1 MNDDDREGEAPS
13 GERSPADP
21 IRVALADDEA
31 MVRAG
36 LRLLL
41 EHQPDLTVVGEAA
54 DGVDAVAM
62 VRRTRPDVVL
72 LDIRMPRR
80 DGLAAAREIVADGTT
95 KVIMLT
101 TFDDD
106 ENLAAALRAG
116 VSGFLLKV
124 APPEQLLAAV
134 RGVAEGNAL
143 LDPAVTVRV
152 IESFARAP
160 QADPRLATLLA
171 SLTDRERDVVREVAA
186 GRSNAEIAAHL
197 YLGET
202 TVKTYLSRALA
213 KLALRDRVQ
222 AVVFAYES
230 GLVRLGEPR

>member
-1 MNDDDREGEAPS
+1 MSGDR
-13 GERSPADP
+13 P
-21 IRVALADDEA
+21 IRIVLADDEA

-36 LRLLL
+36 LRMLL
-41 EHQPDLTVVGEAA
+41 EHQPDLEVAGEAS
-54 DGVDAVAM
+54 DGIDAVAV

-72 LDIRMPRR
+72 LDIRMPRS
-80 DGLAAAREIVADGTT
+80 DGITAAKQIIADGDAR
-95 KVIMLT
+95 VIVLT

-106 ENLAAALRAG
+106 AHVADALRAG

-134 RGVAEGNAL
+134 RSVAAGNAL
-143 LDPAVTVRV
+143 LDPGVTVRV

-160 QADPRLATLLA
+160 RADPELARLLST
-171 SLTDRERDVVREVAA
+171 LTDRERDVLREVAA
-186 GRSNAEIAAHL
+186 GRSNAEIAAAL

-202 TVKTYLSRALA
+202 TVKTYVSRMLA
-213 KLALRDRVQ
+213 KLSLRDRVQ

-230 GLVRLGEPR
+230 GLVRAGKS

>member
-1 MNDDDREGEAPS
+1 MS
-13 GERSPADP
+13 ERG

-31 MVRAG
+31 MIRAG

-72 LDIRMPRR
+72 LDIRMPRQ
-80 DGLAAAREIVADGTT
+80 DGLAAAREIIAEATA

-106 ENLAAALRAG
+106 RSLAEALRAG

-134 RGVAEGNAL
+134 RSVADGNAL

-152 IESFARAP
+152 IESFARSSSPDA
-160 QADPRLATLLA
+160 RLVGLLA
-171 SLTDRERDVVREVAA
+171 ALTDRERDVLRQVAV
-186 GRSNAEIAAHL
+186 GQSNAEIAASL

-213 KLALRDRVQ
+213 KLSLRDRVQ

-230 GLVRLGEPR
+230 GLVTPGARSK

>member
-1 MNDDDREGEAPS
+1 MSA
-13 GERSPADP
+13 

-41 EHQPDLTVVGEAA
+41 EHQSDIAVVGEAV
-54 DGVDAVAM
+54 DGHDAVAL
-62 VRRTRPDVVL
+62 VARTRPDVVL
-72 LDIRMPRR
+72 LDIRMPRL
-80 DGLAAAREIVADGTT
+80 DGLAAAREIVSAGTA

-106 ENLAAALRAG
+106 HSLAEALKAG

-124 APPEQLLAAV
+124 ATPEQLLAAI
-134 RGVAEGNAL
+134 RSVAEGNAL

-152 IESFARAP
+152 IESFAHAARP
-160 QADPRLATLLA
+160 EPHLLA
-171 SLTDRERDVVREVAA
+171 QLAALTEREKDVLRQVAL
-186 GRSNAEIAAHL
+186 GRSNAEVAAAL

-213 KLALRDRVQ
+213 KLLLRDRVQ

-230 GLVRLGEPR
+230 GLVQPGAVRPPD

>member
-1 MNDDDREGEAPS
+1 MTDDLAG
-13 GERSPADP
+13 ADPIGTGSTPVAP

-36 LRLLL
+36 LRMLL
-41 EHQPDLTVVGEAA
+41 EHQPDLAVVGEAA

-72 LDIRMPRR
+72 LDIRMPRQ
-80 DGLAAAREIVADGTT
+80 DGLAAAREILAEGAAR
-95 KVIMLT
+95 VIMLT

-106 ENLAAALRAG
+106 RNLADALRAG

-134 RGVAEGNAL
+134 RNVAEGNAL

-160 QADPRLATLLA
+160 QADPRLTALLA
-171 SLTDRERDVVREVAA
+171 SLTDRERDVLCEVAA

-213 KLALRDRVQ
+213 KLSLRDRVQ

-230 GLVRLGEPR
+230 GLVRPGASG

>member
-1 MNDDDREGEAPS
+1 MTDATAQAAPTDA
-13 GERSPADP
+13 R
-21 IRVALADDEA
+21 IRVVLADDEA

-36 LRLLL
+36 LRMLL
-41 EHQPDLTVVGEAA
+41 EHQPDIVVVGEAA
-54 DGVDAVAM
+54 DGLDAVAA

-72 LDIRMPRR
+72 LDIRMPRS
-80 DGLAAAREIVADGTT
+80 DGITAAREILEATDARV
-95 KVIMLT
+95 VILT

-106 ENLAAALRAG
+106 EQLAAALRAG

-134 RGVAEGNAL
+134 RSVAAGNAL

-152 IESFARAP
+152 IESFAAAP
-160 QADPRLATLLA
+160 RVRPDLVARLATL
-171 SLTDRERDVVREVAA
+171 TERERDVLVEVAA
-186 GRSNAEIAAHL
+186 GYSNAEIAARL

-202 TVKTYLSRALA
+202 TVKTYVSRALA
-213 KLALRDRVQ
+213 KLGLRDRVQ

-230 GLVRLGEPR
+230 GLIRPGAGA

>member
-1 MNDDDREGEAPS
+1 MS
-13 GERSPADP
+13 ERQ
-21 IRVALADDEA
+21 IRIALADDEA
-31 MVRAG
+31 MIRAG

-41 EHQPDLTVVGEAA
+41 EHQSDLAVVGEAA

-72 LDIRMPRR
+72 LDIRMPHQ
-80 DGLAAAREIVADGTT
+80 DGLAAAREIIAEGTA

-106 ENLAAALRAG
+106 RSLSEALRAG

-134 RGVAEGNAL
+134 RSVAEGNAL

-152 IESFARAP
+152 IESFARTAAP
-160 QADPRLATLLA
+160 DPRLVAQLA
-171 SLTDRERDVVREVAA
+171 SLTDRERDVLSQVAL
-186 GRSNAEIAAHL
+186 GQSNAEIAASL
-197 YLGET
+197 FLGET

-222 AVVFAYES
+222 VVVFAYES
-230 GLVRLGEPR
+230 GLVQPGRGGV

>member
-1 MNDDDREGEAPS
+1 MS
-13 GERSPADP
+13 M

-41 EHQPDLTVVGEAA
+41 EHQSDIVVVGEAV
-54 DGVDAVAM
+54 DGHDAVSLAA
-62 VRRTRPDVVL
+62 RTRPDVVL
-72 LDIRMPRR
+72 LDIRMPRL
-80 DGLAAAREIVADGTT
+80 DGLAAAREIVGAGSA

-106 ENLAAALRAG
+106 HSLAEALKAG

-124 APPEQLLAAV
+124 AAPEQLLAAI
-134 RGVAEGNAL
+134 RSVAEGNAL

-152 IESFARAP
+152 IESFARSARPAP
-160 QADPRLATLLA
+160 QLVAQLDA
-171 SLTDRERDVVREVAA
+171 LTEREKDVLRQVAL
-186 GRSNAEIAAHL
+186 GRSNAEVAAAL

-213 KLALRDRVQ
+213 KLMLRDRVQ

-230 GLVRLGEPR
+230 GLVQPGRAPN

>member
-1 MNDDDREGEAPS
+1 MSGDR
-13 GERSPADP
+13 P
-21 IRVALADDEA
+21 IRIVLADDEA

-36 LRLLL
+36 LRMLL
-41 EHQPDLTVVGEAA
+41 EHQPDLEVAGEAS
-54 DGVDAVAM
+54 DGIDAVAV

-72 LDIRMPRR
+72 LDIRMPRS
-80 DGLAAAREIVADGTT
+80 DGITAAKQIIADGDAR
-95 KVIMLT
+95 VIVLT

-106 ENLAAALRAG
+106 AHVADALRAG

-134 RGVAEGNAL
+134 RSVAAGNAL
-143 LDPAVTVRV
+143 LDPGVTVRV

-160 QADPRLATLLA
+160 RADPELARLLST
-171 SLTDRERDVVREVAA
+171 LTDRERDVLREVAA
-186 GRSNAEIAAHL
+186 GRSNAEIAAAL

-202 TVKTYLSRALA
+202 TVKTYVSRMLA
-213 KLALRDRVQ
+213 KLSLRDRVQ

-230 GLVRLGEPR
+230 GLVRAGKP

>member
-1 MNDDDREGEAPS
+1 MSEHG
-13 GERSPADP
+13 ADAP
-21 IRVALADDEA
+21 IRIALADDEA

-41 EHQPDLTVVGEAA
+41 EHQPDLAVVGEAA

-62 VRRTRPDVVL
+62 VRRTVPDVVL
-72 LDIRMPRR
+72 LDIRMPRQ
-80 DGLAAAREIVADGTT
+80 DGLAAARQIMAEGATR
-95 KVIMLT
+95 VIMLT

-134 RGVAEGNAL
+134 RNVAGGNAL

-152 IESFARAP
+152 IESFARSP
-160 QADPRLATLLA
+160 QADPRLAELAA
-171 SLTDRERDVVREVAA
+171 SLTGRERDVLREVAA
-186 GRSNAEIAAHL
+186 GRSNAEIAAAL
-197 YLGET
+197 FLGET

-213 KLALRDRVQ
+213 KLSLRDRVQ

-230 GLVRLGEPR
+230 GLVRLGQPGRPPGEPRADRR